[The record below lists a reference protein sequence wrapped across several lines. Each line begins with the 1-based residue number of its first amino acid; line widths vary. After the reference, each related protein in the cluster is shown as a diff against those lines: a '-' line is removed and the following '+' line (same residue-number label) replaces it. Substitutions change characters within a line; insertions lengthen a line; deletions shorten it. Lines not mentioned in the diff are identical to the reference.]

1 MPGRGSPSHHLRMDC
16 APAIFL
22 EQKGTVHMA
31 TKKEKNEQELD
42 AYYNERVEKVFPRP
56 ADVPFGESRTVCH
69 NGVNYQIQYDVP
81 VMVPRKVALII
92 EESLKNQYA
101 LDKKLSG
108 RDGSEFLGEF

>member
-1 MPGRGSPSHHLRMDC
+1 MTKQE
-16 APAIFL
+16 AKKKQEL
-22 EQKGTVHMA
+22 EQ
-31 TKKEKNEQELD
+31 
-42 AYYNERVEKVFPRP
+42 YYNERIEKVFPRP

-92 EESLKNQYA
+92 EESLKNQWE

-108 RDGSEFLGEF
+108 REGSEFLGEF

>member
-1 MPGRGSPSHHLRMDC
+1 M
-16 APAIFL
+16 
-22 EQKGTVHMA
+22 
-31 TKKEKNEQELD
+31 TKQEIKKQNELKE
-42 AYYNERVEKVFPRP
+42 YYNERVEKIFPRP

-92 EESLKNQYA
+92 EESLKNQRE

-108 RDGSEFLGEF
+108 QEGSAFLGEF